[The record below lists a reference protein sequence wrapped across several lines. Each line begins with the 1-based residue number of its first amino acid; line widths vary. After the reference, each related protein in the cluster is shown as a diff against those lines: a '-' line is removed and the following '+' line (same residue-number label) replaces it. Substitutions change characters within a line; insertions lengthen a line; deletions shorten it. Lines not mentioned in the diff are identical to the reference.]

1 MYSMGTQIHIV
12 QETRRLEQLNEKL
25 RHIESHQVDAD
36 EELIMQCFDFDG
48 LMKHADAK
56 QIFYDYIPDKTHVFF
71 LIKIEEY
78 KRLCAAFDVESV
90 LDIAQEIASKM
101 NELQN
106 KEQQNDLISESGLSR
121 TLDIFFQMKDSRK
134 DLEESL
140 FDDV

>member
-1 MYSMGTQIHIV
+1 
-12 QETRRLEQLNEKL
+12 
-25 RHIESHQVDAD
+25 
-36 EELIMQCFDFDG
+36 
-48 LMKHADAK
+48 
-56 QIFYDYIPDKTHVFF
+56 VFF